1 MQAWPRGSFTG
12 HPLCQTVSVSVRI
25 CLLYDCLYPYTV
37 GGAEHWYRDL
47 TERLAL
53 QGHEVTYVTLRQW
66 DHGETPTV
74 PGVTVI
80 VAGPR
85 MKLYVRGRRG
95 ILPPLVFALGGLWHL
110 LRHGSSYDVVQT
122 GAGPFFPLLSAVA
135 ARRVHPFRLAVDWFE
150 VWPRDYWR
158 EYLGNIRG
166 TIAWKIQR
174 ACARTHHEAFCNS
187 RLHKRRL
194 LEEGFRG
201 KPILLEGLFRGGGA
215 HAQAGSQS
223 PVEPVVVFA
232 GRHIPEKR
240 APALIE
246 AFAIARESVPE
257 LRCEV
262 YGDGP
267 DRQRVLEL
275 IEALGL
281 HGAASAPGFVEANR
295 LADAIMRALC
305 LVLPSRREGYG
316 LVVVEA
322 ASLGTPSVVVQGP
335 DNAATELIEDGVN
348 GVVAPS
354 ADPHDLA
361 AAILR
366 VHEGGPA
373 LRAST
378 EAWFARNAH
387 RLSLESSLAKVLQ
400 AYDGSPHGG

>member
-1 MQAWPRGSFTG
+1 
-12 HPLCQTVSVSVRI
+12 VSVSVRI

-53 QGHEVTYVTLRQW
+53 EGHEVTYVTLRQW
-66 DHGETPTV
+66 DRAETPTV
-74 PGVTVI
+74 PGVTVV

-110 LRHGSSYDVVQT
+110 LRHGSSYDVVHT
-122 GAGPFFPLLSAVA
+122 AATPFFPLLSAVA
-135 ARRVHPFRLAVDWFE
+135 ARHVHGFRLAVDWFE

-158 EYLGNIRG
+158 EYLGRIRG
-166 TIAWKIQR
+166 SIAWKIQR
-174 ACARTHHEAFCNS
+174 SCARTRHDAFCFS
-187 RLHKRRL
+187 RLHQGRL

-201 KPILLEGLFRGGGA
+201 KPILLEGLFREDGT
-215 HAQAGSQS
+215 HTQAGRQS
-223 PVEPVVVFA
+223 PVEPVVLFA

-240 APALIE
+240 VPALIE
-246 AFAIARESVPE
+246 AFAIVRQTVPE

-267 DRQRVLEL
+267 DRPIVLEL
-275 IEALGL
+275 IKARGL
-281 HGAASAPGFVEANR
+281 HGAASAPGFVDANR
-295 LADAIMRALC
+295 LADAIRRALC

-322 ASLGTPSVVVQGP
+322 SSLGTPSVVVQGP
-335 DNAATELIEDGVN
+335 DNAATELVEDGVN

-354 ADPHDLA
+354 ADPHELA
-361 AAILR
+361 AALLR
-366 VHEGGPA
+366 VYEAGPA
-373 LRAST
+373 LRTST
-378 EAWFARNAH
+378 AAWFARNSL

-400 AYDGSPHGG
+400 TYDGSPDRE

>member
-1 MQAWPRGSFTG
+1 
-12 HPLCQTVSVSVRI
+12 VRI

-53 QGHEVTYVTLRQW
+53 EGHEVTYVTLRQW
-66 DHGETPTV
+66 DRGETPRV
-74 PGVTVI
+74 PGVRVV

-110 LRHGSSYDVVQT
+110 LRHRSSYDVVQT

-135 ARRVHPFRLAVDWFE
+135 ARHVHPFRLAVDWFE
-150 VWPRDYWR
+150 VWPHDYWR
-158 EYLGNIRG
+158 EYLGDVRG

-174 ACARTHHEAFCNS
+174 VCARTQHEAFCNS

-201 KPILLEGLFRGGGA
+201 EPILLEGLFRGRDG
-215 HAQAGSQS
+215 HAQAASQS
-223 PVEPVVVFA
+223 RVEPVVLFA

-240 APALIE
+240 VPALIE

-275 IEALGL
+275 IETRGL
-281 HGAASAPGFVEANR
+281 HGAASAPGFVDANR
-295 LADAIMRALC
+295 LAAAIKRALC

-322 ASLGTPSVVVQGP
+322 ASLGTPSVVVRGP

-366 VHEGGPA
+366 VYEGGPA

-400 AYDGSPHGG
+400 AYDGSARED

>member
-1 MQAWPRGSFTG
+1 
-12 HPLCQTVSVSVRI
+12 VRI

-53 QGHEVTYVTLRQW
+53 EGHEVTYVTLRQW
-66 DHGETPTV
+66 DRAETPTV
-74 PGVTVI
+74 PGVTVV

-110 LRHGSSYDVVQT
+110 LRHGSRYDVVHT

-135 ARRVHPFRLAVDWFE
+135 ARRVHGFRIAVDWFE
-150 VWPRDYWR
+150 VWPRSYWR
-158 EYLGNIRG
+158 EYLGDIRG
-166 TIAWKIQR
+166 SIAWKIQR
-174 ACARTHHEAFCNS
+174 VCARTRHDAFCNS
-187 RLHKRRL
+187 RLHQRRL

-201 KPILLEGLFRGGGA
+201 KPILLEGLFRGNGTRTRA
-215 HAQAGSQS
+215 SAKS

-240 APALIE
+240 VPALIE
-246 AFAIARESVPE
+246 AFAIARQSVPE

-267 DRQRVLEL
+267 DRPIVRDL
-275 IEALGL
+275 IETLGL
-281 HGAASAPGFVEANR
+281 QGAATAPGFVDANR
-295 LADAIMRALC
+295 LADAIGGALC

-322 ASLGTPSVVVQGP
+322 SSLGTPSVVVQGP
-335 DNAATELIEDGVN
+335 DNAATELVEDGVN
-348 GVVAPS
+348 GVVAPA
-354 ADPHDLA
+354 ADPDELA
-361 AAILR
+361 AAIRRVYDAGPPLR
-366 VHEGGPA
+366 T
-373 LRAST
+373 ST
-378 EAWFARNAH
+378 AAWFERNAV
-387 RLSLESSLAKVLQ
+387 RLSLESSLSMVLRT
-400 AYDGSPHGG
+400 YDGSPDRV